1 MRIRVKTVGTLKDL
15 EEGPQSI
22 SLEVPE
28 GTPVSSII
36 QQLQLKDWEIGF
48 ILINRIR
55 RSPEEVLHDQD
66 ELTFVA
72 PLAGG

>member
-1 MRIRVKTVGTLKDL
+1 MQIRVKTVGTLKDL
-15 EEGPQSI
+15 EEGLQSI

-36 QQLQLKDWEIGF
+36 RQLQLKDWEIGF

-55 RSPEEVLHDQD
+55 RSPEAVLHDQD

>member
-1 MRIRVKTVGTLKDL
+1 MWIHVKTVGTLKSL
-15 EEGPQSI
+15 EEGTRFI
-22 SLEVPE
+22 ALEVPE

-36 QQLQLKDWEIGF
+36 QQLQLKEWEIGF
-48 ILINRIR
+48 ILINQIR
-55 RSPEEVLHDQD
+55 RSPEEVLHDRD